1 MKGAYHKRY
10 STLALFVDITLH
22 ALVPWFVFASKHH
35 TYMDKPLNVN
45 IS

>member
-10 STLALFVDITLH
+10 TPLALFVLFVDITCTST
-22 ALVPWFVFASKHH
+22 LVCFRFKTSH
-35 TYMDKPLNVN
+35 MDIPLNVN